1 MASDGGNDAGVCE
14 SRGGGDDGVGNE
26 VINAL
31 QKRTMSAT
39 RNAEREQVGE
49 GKTKHLPY
57 RVLFL
62 LHFLLSAILKG
73 PLDNVGLMRGTLDM
87 MALFKLCPEVVK
99 VLKLDQVPNLGE
111 RGSNDG
117 GLCD

>member
-14 SRGGGDDGVGNE
+14 SWGGGDDGVGNE
-26 VINAL
+26 VINA
-31 QKRTMSAT
+31 
-39 RNAEREQVGE
+39 
-49 GKTKHLPY
+49 